1 MEALLETTSKW
12 DSVARND
19 FCRYRPLL
27 LEHCHRH
34 LSTVR
39 FLYACRAIWT
49 GLSTFYQEPPKEVTN
64 PCLNDTETPELIVS
78 FLDVKAGFTLT
89 DPDDPRYHKAV
100 RYRKRFGEVCR
111 RAASALRHNAEG
123 EDHIDAVLSVTK
135 AIDTF
140 MMGYALN
147 RGDLEALQKNYISTR
162 E

>member
-1 MEALLETTSKW
+1 VLLETISAGKGH
-12 DSVARND
+12 SR
-19 FCRYRPLL
+19 
-27 LEHCHRH
+27 EHRHGH

-39 FLYACRAIWT
+39 LLHACRAVWG
-49 GLSTFYQEPPKEVTN
+49 GLATFYQDPPKEVTN
-64 PCLNDTETPELIVS
+64 LCLNDTEAPELIVS

-100 RYRKRFGEVCR
+100 RYRKMFGEVCR
-111 RAASALRHNAEG
+111 RAASALRYNAEG
-123 EDHIDAVLSVTK
+123 EDHIDAVLSITR

-147 RGDLEALQKNYISTR
+147 RGDFESLQKNYTQAR